1 VWTLDWLRLISMKV
15 DFTTPEALLLLGLI
29 PLALYFARNS
39 LANLARVRRVLSISA
54 RLILILLIVL
64 ALAGLRIRTTSRDL
78 ALIFLVDVSASV
90 AQDNRQ
96 EVLDFINKE
105 IANAGP
111 RDYIGVLAFAREPSV
126 ELAPTR

>member
-1 VWTLDWLRLISMKV
+1 MTLGFIY
-15 DFTTPEALLLLGLI
+15 PPALLLIVLV
-29 PLALYFARNS
+29 PLAIYLSRTSLTNLSPARSAAS
-39 LANLARVRRVLSISA
+39 LTTRIL
-54 RLILILLIVL
+54 LILLIVL

-105 IANAGP
+105 VANAGP
-111 RDYIGVLAFAREPSV
+111 RDYKGVLAFAREPSV
-126 ELAPTR
+126 